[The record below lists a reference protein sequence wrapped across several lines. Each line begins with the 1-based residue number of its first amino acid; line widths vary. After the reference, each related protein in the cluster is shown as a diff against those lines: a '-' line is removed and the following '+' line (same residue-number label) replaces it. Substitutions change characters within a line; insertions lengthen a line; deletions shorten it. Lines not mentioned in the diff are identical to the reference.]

1 MIVVA
6 LGGCGGMGRHAVRTA
21 LEFDQVDQILIADRD
36 KSRAAQFARSCG
48 DKTAPWEIDVTNSK
62 SLAKL
67 LDLGDV
73 VLNTVGP
80 FYQLGVPILK
90 TAIETGCNYLDINDD
105 WEPTL
110 EMLKLDEAAKNA
122 GVTAVIGM
130 GASPGI
136 SNLLAAKAC
145 ERLDEVDEIVTGWGL
160 GDEAEELS
168 SSSDGPL
175 SAAMVHWMHQCSGMI
190 RLYRNGHLF
199 NTSPLEEIEFQY
211 PGVGRATGWTLGHP
225 EPVTLSRLRPE
236 LNSSA
241 NVMVLPESVMNL
253 VRWAS
258 EEINHGHISVSDA
271 AAVLQ
276 GLPPDSAGGHKLP
289 NEFAVPFLF
298 RRAWSRIKGLVG
310 RKRSRRDSD
319 MPELFAL
326 ARGRKGGKEQ
336 SIGASLTSAPARGMG
351 GATGVPLAVG
361 LRMLIDGQISA
372 KGVHPPETCIDPNLF
387 FDALAPLC
395 TPPQED
401 GRSLLSIAT
410 A

>member
-21 LEFDQVDQILIADRD
+21 LEFDEVDQILIADRD
-36 KSRAAQFARSCG
+36 KSRAAEFARSCG
-48 DKTAPWEIDVTNSK
+48 DKTAPWQIDVTDSK

-90 TAIETGCNYLDINDD
+90 TAIETGCNYLDVNDD

-110 EMLKLDEAAKNA
+110 EMLKLHDAANSV

-145 ERLDEVDEIVTGWGL
+145 ARLDEVDEIVTGWGL
-160 GDEAEELS
+160 GDEAEELAS
-168 SSSDGPL
+168 PDGRL

-190 RLYRNGHLF
+190 RVFRNGHLV
-199 NTSPLEEIEFQY
+199 NTSPLEEVKLQY
-211 PGVGRATGWTLGHP
+211 PGVAAATGWTLGHP
-225 EPVTLSRLRPE
+225 EPATLSRLRPE
-236 LNSSA
+236 LSSSV
-241 NVMVLPESVMNL
+241 NVMVMPDSVMDM

-258 EEINHGHISVSDA
+258 EEINHGHISVQDA

-289 NEFAVPFLF
+289 NAFAVPLLF
-298 RRAWSRIKGLVG
+298 RRAWTRIKGLVG
-310 RKRSRRDSD
+310 RKKSRRKSD

-326 ARGRKGGKEQ
+326 AMGRKDGEEQ
-336 SIGASLTSAPARGMG
+336 TVGASITSAPAGGMG

-361 LRMLIDGQISA
+361 LKMLIEGQIRA
-372 KGVHPPETCIDPNLF
+372 TGVHPPETCIDPDAF

-395 TPPQED
+395 TPPLED
-401 GRSLLSIAT
+401 SRSLVSIAT